1 MDTEVIKFLK
11 VRTGS
16 KEIVMAGDE
25 VNQTLTLTNQSE
37 YDITN
42 ITIKDTLSEGVT
54 YKDRSVSVNG
64 TANGDYNPIN
74 SFTLPDIIKAS
85 NSATVTYKVII
96 GDNPPLNMTAVSQI
110 TYTCN
115 GNTYT
120 ENSTTYTM
128 KLANADVVVE
138 QTSNKVAVTTGQI
151 ITYYNTIKNNGTVNG
166 TKVFFQNAIP
176 DGTEFVENSVKIN
189 NEVRTGYNIETG
201 FNLSTLYTGESI
213 NVSYDV
219 KVV

>member
-1 MDTEVIKFLK
+1 M
-11 VRTGS
+11 
-16 KEIVMAGDE
+16 
-25 VNQTLTLTNQSE
+25 
-37 YDITN
+37 
-42 ITIKDTLSEGVT
+42 
-54 YKDRSVSVNG
+54 
-64 TANGDYNPIN
+64 
-74 SFTLPDIIKAS
+74 PDIIKAS
-85 NSATVTYKVII
+85 NSATITYKVII

-166 TKVFFQNAIP
+166 TKVFFQNKIP
-176 DGTEFVENSVKIN
+176 EGTEFVENSVKVN
-189 NEVRTGYNIETG
+189 NETRTGYNVETG

-219 KVV
+219 KVL